1 MNRFKMR
8 EVAPGQ
14 PPSLLNPPS
23 GCRFHPRCPYF
34 MKGKCEVREPP
45 LYDLGNGR
53 RVACYL
59 MEDRAGS
66 M

>member
-1 MNRFKMR
+1 
-8 EVAPGQ
+8 
-14 PPSLLNPPS
+14 
-23 GCRFHPRCPYF
+23 

-66 M
+66 R

>member
-1 MNRFKMR
+1 
-8 EVAPGQ
+8 
-14 PPSLLNPPS
+14 
-23 GCRFHPRCPYF
+23 
-34 MKGKCEVREPP
+34 VREPP

-66 M
+66 R